1 MELDG
6 FFQPASVAIIGASR
20 KEGSLGRVFFDNVLK
35 FNYRGKI
42 YPINPKAPEIAGIPC
57 YPDVES
63 LPEVPDLAVIMVRK
77 ELAIAAVES
86 CGRKGI
92 RNIIMI
98 TAGFR
103 EVGGEGVERER
114 KLMEVVQRY
123 NMRLIGPNCMGIINT
138 DPEVSLNASF
148 SPTEPYVGNV
158 AFVSQS
164 GALGVAV
171 LEMSKTLRL
180 GFSIFVS
187 EGNKADLGDSDFLEY
202 LENHDRTDVVTL
214 YLESIEDAVRFRRVA
229 RNLSR
234 RKPVIAVKAG
244 RSQSGAKA
252 ASSHTGA
259 LASSDAANDALF
271 KQTGILRAD
280 SIEELFELSLA
291 FSTQPLPAGDRVAVV
306 TNAGGPGILATDA
319 IERNG
324 LQMAPL
330 SEKTRNTLRS
340 FLPEEASV
348 HNPVDMIASAN
359 EETYRQALQAVLRDE
374 NTDAVMVIIVR
385 PPVNTTPRMIAE
397 NLREVLS
404 KNRKK
409 PVFVVLM
416 SQWDDSCGLDV
427 FQELHLPVY
436 AYPESAARAIASM
449 LRYRQWRKAPLGKV
463 KKFPAPKNGL
473 IHLFEQARAEGR
485 EYLRSMEVYSI
496 LEHYGF
502 PLPRTALVQSPEE
515 AVAFFRELRKPVV
528 LKIES
533 DDIVHKSDMGGV
545 RIGLESE
552 ESIRQAFDEIMS
564 NALKITEGDRILG
577 ILVQEMVSGGREVAL
592 GMKRDPGFGPLIMF
606 GMGGIFIEVF
616 RDVSFRLAPVTDR
629 DAREMIA
636 EIKGFPLLQGVR
648 GQAGVD
654 LDFLAENIQ
663 RLSQLA
669 LDWPL
674 IQEMDL
680 NPFKAFPETSS
691 SKVVDARIRI
701 ALEEKDG

>member
-6 FFQPASVAIIGASR
+6 FFQPSSLAIIGASR

-35 FNYRGKI
+35 FGYTGKI
-42 YPINPKAPEIAGIPC
+42 YPINPKAPDIAGIPC

-63 LPEVPDLAVIMVRK
+63 LPEVPDLAVVMVRK
-77 ELAIAAVES
+77 ELAVDAVES
-86 CGRKGI
+86 CARKGI

-103 EVGGEGVERER
+103 EVGGEGVEREN
-114 KLMEVVQRY
+114 KLMEVVR
-123 NMRLIGPNCMGIINT
+123 NDNLRLIGPNCMGIINT

-171 LEMSKTLRL
+171 LEMSKALRL
-180 GFSIFVS
+180 GFSVFVS

-202 LENHDRTDVVTL
+202 LEKHSRTEVVTL
-214 YLESIEDAVRFRRVA
+214 YLESIENAERFRRVA
-229 RNLSR
+229 QRLSR

-244 RSQSGAKA
+244 RSESGARA

-259 LASSDAANDALF
+259 LASSDAAPEALF

-280 SIEELFELSLA
+280 SIEELFEWSLA
-291 FSTQPLPAGDRVAVV
+291 FSTQPVPAGNRVAVV

-324 LQMAPL
+324 LQMASL
-330 SEKTRNTLRS
+330 TEKTRQTLRS

-359 EETYRQALQAVLRDE
+359 EETYRQALKAVLKDE

-397 NLREVLS
+397 NLREVLARN
-404 KNRKK
+404 KKK

-416 SQWDDSCGLDV
+416 AQWDESCGLDV
-427 FQELHLPVY
+427 FQELRLPVY
-436 AYPESAARAIASM
+436 AYPESAARAIATM
-449 LRYRQWRKAPLGKV
+449 LRYQQWRKASPGKV
-463 KKFPAPKNGL
+463 KKFAAPKNGL
-473 IHLFEQARAEGR
+473 VHLFEQAKAEGR
-485 EYLRSMEVYSI
+485 EYLRSTEVNMV

-502 PLPRTALVQSPEE
+502 PLPQSALVQSAEE
-515 AVAFFRELRKPVV
+515 AVAFFRKLGKPVV

-533 DDIVHKSDMGGV
+533 DDIVHKSDVGGV
-545 RIGLESE
+545 RVNLTSE
-552 ESIRQAFDEIMS
+552 EAVRTAFDEIMH
-564 NALKITEGDRILG
+564 NALKITTGERILG
-577 ILVQEMVSGGREVAL
+577 VLVQEMVAEGREVAL
-592 GMKRDPGFGPLIMF
+592 GMKRDPNYGPLIMF
-606 GMGGIFIEVF
+606 GMGGIFIEVL
-616 RDVSFRLAPVTDR
+616 RDVSFRLAPITDR

-636 EIKGFPLLQGVR
+636 EIKGYPILQGVR
-648 GQAGVD
+648 GEAGVNID
-654 LDFLAENIQ
+654 LIVETLQ
-663 RLSQLA
+663 RLSQLS
-669 LDWPL
+669 LDWPE
-674 IQEMDL
+674 IAEMDL
-680 NPFKAFPETSS
+680 NPFKVTDQAEQG
-691 SKVVDARIRI
+691 KIVDARIRI
-701 ALEEKDG
+701 AVKG